1 MRSFTGFIVVV
12 FLSSAALSQM
22 PARQAG
28 PYFGYGPYVPLI
40 TTPQIT
46 LQSVSPNPVGA
57 TNATYGLLAGARNS
71 TSSMINGN
79 TSSNFTEAVWYSG
92 GGAPVISTPEVSLMP
107 HPLHGGHVRMEE
119 AREEGHYEHGAEV
132 SHAWTYYAGESETS
146 SAVEA
151 AGAGKTTK
159 RATRTITNQDVE
171 NQNQKNGTVKYDGKT
186 EKIQ

>member
-1 MRSFTGFIVVV
+1 MRPFTGFIAVV
-12 FLSSAALSQM
+12 FLSAAALSQM
-22 PARQAG
+22 PARQAS

-40 TTPQIT
+40 TTPQIS

-146 SAVEA
+146 SARRITAEA
-151 AGAGKTTK
+151 RSRSNGF
-159 RATRTITNQDVE
+159 TR
-171 NQNQKNGTVKYDGKT
+171 
-186 EKIQ
+186 